1 MLTTLFLIAA
11 AITPTHKATVRSA
24 DGVPIH
30 YEVRGAGEPT
40 LVFVHGWA
48 MDGTLWERQAAELSR
63 WERVVTVDLAGHGRS
78 GKSRADWSMAAFGA
92 DVKAVIDDIGADQV
106 LLIGHSMGGPVVL
119 EAGRHMADSLWGIVL
134 VDTLLD
140 VTQKTPPDEVE
151 AFAARLKADYTATAT
166 RMSEEFLFAPKTT
179 PAVRRRVLDAALAL
193 PSDASIAMLRAAW
206 AYDPF
211 PALAEIK
218 APIRAVNADKFPTN
232 VDANRKAIPGFD
244 VALVKGSGHYPM
256 LEDPKRFS
264 TALGEAV
271 DGVVNAQRL
280 PGEAVVGEGAAKRRY
295 AVSGSNSGPGSPT
308 VVFEAG
314 FGNGM
319 GAWRPVFGKVG
330 EFARVFAY
338 DRPGYGGSNAGT
350 MPRTPQQVVEDLRDL
365 LYRAGVAPP
374 YILVGHSLG
383 GIYMEWFA
391 RNHREEVAG
400 LVLEDARHSQVTQKC
415 LARRMKDCVPS
426 AKELARMNPTMRSEI
441 GESSKAPQVSIAKG
455 LEDLP
460 ITVLTGARRSGDTP
474 NDIAWTKLWGETQR
488 SLGSESTRR
497 RQIVFSDSGHYVHL
511 DQSAAFIDALRDM
524 IRRAAPARSSK

>member
-1 MLTTLFLIAA
+1 MLAALFLILAA
-11 AITPTHKATVRSA
+11 ATPPAHKATVRSA

-48 MDGTLWERQAAELSR
+48 MDGTLWERQVTELSR
-63 WERVVTVDLAGHGRS
+63 WERVVTLDLAGHGQS
-78 GKSRADWSMAAFGA
+78 GRGRADWSMAAFGA
-92 DVKAVIDDIGADQV
+92 DVKAVVDDIGADQV

-119 EAGRHMADSLWGIVL
+119 EAGRHMADSLWGIVF

-140 VTQKTPPDEVE
+140 VTQKTSPEEIE
-151 AFAARLKADYTATAT
+151 AFAAQLNADYKGTAAQ
-166 RMSEEFLFAPKTT
+166 MSETFLFAPKT
-179 PAVRRRVLDAALAL
+179 PLAVRRRVLDAALAL
-193 PSDASIAMLRAAW
+193 PSDASIAMLRSAW
-206 AYDPF
+206 SYDPL

-218 APIRAVNADKFPTN
+218 APIRAVNADRFPTN
-232 VDANRKAIPGFD
+232 VEANRKVIPGFD

-280 PGEAVVGEGAAKRRY
+280 PGEALVGEGGAERRY
-295 AVSGSNSGPGSPT
+295 AVSGSGSPT

-338 DRPGYGGSNAGT
+338 DRPGYGGSTVGKI
-350 MPRTPQQVVEDLRDL
+350 PRTPQQVVEDLRDL

-383 GIYMEWFA
+383 GIYVEWFA
-391 RNHREEVAG
+391 RHHREEVAG
-400 LVLEDARHSQVTQKC
+400 LVLEDARHSQVTVKC
-415 LARRMKDCVPS
+415 LARRMKDCNPS
-426 AKELARMNPTMRSEI
+426 AKELAGMNATMRSEI
-441 GESSKAPQVSIAKG
+441 SEANKAPEVSIAKG

-460 ITVLTGARRSGDTP
+460 VTVLTGARRSGDTP
-474 NDIAWTKLWGETQR
+474 NDVAWAKLWSETQR
-488 SLGSESTRR
+488 SLGAESTRR

-524 IRRAAPARSSK
+524 VRRAAPARSSK